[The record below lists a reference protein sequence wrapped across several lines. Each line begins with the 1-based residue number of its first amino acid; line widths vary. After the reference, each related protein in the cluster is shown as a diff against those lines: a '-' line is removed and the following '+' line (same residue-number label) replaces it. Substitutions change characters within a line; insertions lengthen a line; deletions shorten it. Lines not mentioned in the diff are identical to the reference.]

1 MAQSPFSGIWMVNM
15 RSVLEGSSM
24 NKRIWAVDRI
34 EGEVVVLVSDTS
46 NRIVEVNL
54 KKLPE
59 GMKEKSILHVFER
72 KDQPVW
78 SSAVLDESIEVQ
90 KENEAEEIVQDL
102 KKRDPGGDI
111 KV

>member
-1 MAQSPFSGIWMVNM
+1 
-15 RSVLEGSSM
+15 M

-34 EGEVVVLVSDTS
+34 EGEVAVLVSDTS

-59 GMKEKSILHVFER
+59 GMKEKSILRVFER

-90 KENEAEEIVQDL
+90 KESDGEDIVEDL
-102 KKRDPGGDI
+102 KQRDPGGDI
-111 KV
+111 II